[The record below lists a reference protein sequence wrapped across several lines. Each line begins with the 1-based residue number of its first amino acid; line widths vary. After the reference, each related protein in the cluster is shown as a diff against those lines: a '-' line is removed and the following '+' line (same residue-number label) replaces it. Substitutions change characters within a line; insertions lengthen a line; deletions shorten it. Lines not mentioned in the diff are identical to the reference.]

1 MNNLPILEKF
11 QLDVDQYNELT
22 LRVEN
27 LVEESQIDLGPIYD
41 EDGDAVSVESILLP
55 ALFNYDPDQAI
66 LEFDYD
72 NLMATALGA
81 LEVTYEVKLI
91 LTDEQ

>member
-1 MNNLPILEKF
+1 MNNLPILEKL

-27 LVEESQIDLGPIYD
+27 LLEESQIDLGPIYD

-55 ALFNYDPDQAI
+55 SLFNYDSDQAI

-72 NLMATALGA
+72 NLMATALGFS
-81 LEVTYEVKLI
+81 EVTHEVKLI

>member
-1 MNNLPILEKF
+1 MNNLPILEKL

-41 EDGDAVSVESILLP
+41 EDGDEVSVESILLP
-55 ALFNYDPDQAI
+55 ALFNYDSDRAI

-72 NLMATALGA
+72 NLMATALGS
-81 LEVTYEVKLI
+81 
-91 LTDEQ
+91 